1 MKTVRNLTAS
11 TAAMLLLYAGT
22 TVAQGIKMPAPSPGQ
37 TVKQDFALSSV
48 ELNYSR
54 PVKKGRVIMGDIV
67 PYNKVWRTGANSPTV
82 ITFGEDVNFGG
93 KPVKAGK
100 YGLLT
105 IPGAQQWTVILTSS
119 LDVNSPSLYKEAN
132 DVARVQVKPVALSA
146 AQESFTIAFDDVK
159 ESSMNLVISW
169 DKVKVPVAIT
179 ADIEPKVLSQI
190 DAAMQAPGDKK
201 PYFQSAVYYLEHNLD
216 INKAKTWIDLAA
228 AQSPEAFW
236 VWHQKA
242 KIYAKAK
249 DVKGAKEAALK
260 SIELA
265 KAAKNDDY
273 VALNNKLLATL
284 K

>member
-1 MKTVRNLTAS
+1 MRTVRHIAATAG
-11 TAAMLLLYAGT
+11 AMLLMYAGT
-22 TVAQGIKMPAPSPGQ
+22 TFAQGLKLPAPSPTQ

-48 ELNYSR
+48 ELSYSR

-82 ITFGEDVNFGG
+82 ITFGEDVSFGG

-105 IPGAQQWTVILTSS
+105 IPGAQKWTVILTSS
-119 LDVNSPSLYKEAN
+119 LDVSSPSAYKQEN
-132 DVARVQVKPVALSA
+132 DVARVTVTPVAVPSS
-146 AQESFTIAFDDVK
+146 QESFTIAFEKVL
-159 ESSMNLVISW
+159 ESSMVLTISW
-169 DKVKVPVAIT
+169 DKVKVPVVIT
-179 ADIEPKVLSQI
+179 ADINNKILSQI
-190 DAAMQAPGDKK
+190 DAAMASEKK
-201 PYFQSAVYYLEHNLD
+201 PYFQAAVYYLEHNLD
-216 INKAKTWIDLAA
+216 INKAKQWIDLAA
-228 AQSPEAFW
+228 EQNPDAFW
-236 VWHQKA
+236 IWHQKA

-249 DVKGAKEAALK
+249 DVAGAKAAAQK

-265 KAAKNDDY
+265 KVAKNDDY

>member
-1 MKTVRNLTAS
+1 MKTVRNFTAS
-11 TAAMLLLYAGT
+11 AAAMLLLYAGAS
-22 TVAQGIKMPAPSPGQ
+22 VAQGIKMPAPSPGQ

-82 ITFGEDVNFGG
+82 ITFGEDVSFGG

-119 LDVNSPSLYKEAN
+119 LDVNSPSLYKQEN
-132 DVARVQVKPVALSA
+132 DVARVQVKPVAQG
-146 AQESFTIAFDDVK
+146 AQESFTIGFEDVK

-179 ADIEPKVLSQI
+179 ADIQNKVLGQI
-190 DAAMQAPGDKK
+190 DAAMAAPGDKK

-216 INKAKTWIDLAA
+216 INKAKTWIDAAA
-228 AQSPEAFW
+228 AQSPDAFW

-242 KIYAKAK
+242 KIYAKANDK
-249 DVKGAKEAALK
+249 NAAKEAALK

>member
-1 MKTVRNLTAS
+1 MKTVRNFTAS
-11 TAAMLLLYAGT
+11 AAAMLLLYAGAS
-22 TVAQGIKMPAPSPGQ
+22 VAQGIKMPAPSPGQ

-119 LDVNSPSLYKEAN
+119 LDVNSPSLYKQEN
-132 DVARVQVKPVALSA
+132 DVARVQVKPVAQA
-146 AQESFTIAFDDVK
+146 AQESFTIGFEDVK

-179 ADIEPKVLSQI
+179 ADIQNKVLGQI
-190 DAAMQAPGDKK
+190 DAAMAAPGDKK
-201 PYFQSAVYYLEHNLD
+201 PYFQSAVYYLEHDLD
-216 INKAKTWIDLAA
+216 INKAKTWIDAAA
-228 AQSPEAFW
+228 AQSPDAFW

-249 DVKGAKEAALK
+249 DKAAAKEAALK